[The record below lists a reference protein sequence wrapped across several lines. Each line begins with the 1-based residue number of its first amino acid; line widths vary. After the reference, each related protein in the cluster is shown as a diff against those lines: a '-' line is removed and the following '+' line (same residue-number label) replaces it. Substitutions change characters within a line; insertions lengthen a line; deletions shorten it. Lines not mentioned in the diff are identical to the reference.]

1 MNKRWCIND
10 DLDYITE
17 VGGKYLKK
25 LHNKKILLTGCTG
38 FIGKWLI
45 SSLLHYQKL
54 TGCPYTLHVLTRD
67 KERLY
72 QNKYIDFTNQSIHV
86 IQSDIREMSL
96 NCNYDYLVHGA
107 TSASAELNEKD
118 PIEMFSVVVDGTKR
132 ILSELKK
139 TKFTGRAL
147 NLSSGAIYGVQDS
160 NIEYIKESERSAPD
174 TSNALH
180 AYAEAKRSS
189 ESLFA
194 LYSKKYNLKYA
205 NARIFALLGPMLS
218 LDIHFAAGNFIDNA
232 LKKEK
237 IVVKGN
243 GKPVRS
249 YLYPT
254 DLVLWMLFLLVDD
267 NTSGSYNLGSKECV
281 SISKLADMIAS
292 KYHSSYVVEDKKD
305 VGWNTSRYV
314 PDNNKIISC
323 SGIQQSVFLN
333 EAIERTY
340 QWNKDK

>member
-1 MNKRWCIND
+1 MNKRWSING
-10 DLDYITE
+10 DLNYITE
-17 VGGKYLKK
+17 VGDKYFKK
-25 LHNKKILLTGCTG
+25 LENKKILLTGCTG

-45 SSLLHYQKL
+45 LSLLHYQKL
-54 TGCPYTLHVLTRD
+54 SGCTFTLHVLTRD
-67 KERLY
+67 KERLL
-72 QNKYIDFTNQSIHV
+72 QNKFIDFNHKLIHI
-86 IQSDIREMSL
+86 IQSDIRDLSL
-96 NCNYDYLVHGA
+96 NSNYDYLIHGA

-118 PIEMFSVVVDGTKR
+118 PVEMFSVVVDGTKK

-139 TKFTGRAL
+139 VKFSGKAL
-147 NLSSGAIYGVQDS
+147 NLSSGAIYGIQDIK
-160 NIEYIKESERSAPD
+160 IEYIKESDSSAPD

-194 LYSKKYNLKYA
+194 LYSKQFGFKYA

-237 IVVKGN
+237 IVVRGN
-243 GKPVRS
+243 GRPVRS

-254 DLVLWMLFLLVDD
+254 DLVLWILFLLI
-267 NTSGSYNLGSKECV
+267 NNNSRGSYNLGSKEDI
-281 SISKLADMIAS
+281 SISKLANIIAS
-292 KYHSSYVVEDKKD
+292 KYQTSYVVEDKND
-305 VGWNTSRYV
+305 TGWNTSRYV
-314 PDNNKIISC
+314 PDNSKIISC
-323 SGIQQSVFLN
+323 SGIKQSVFLN

-340 QWNKDK
+340 QWNKTI

>member
-1 MNKRWCIND
+1 M
-10 DLDYITE
+10 
-17 VGGKYLKK
+17 
-25 LHNKKILLTGCTG
+25 
-38 FIGKWLI
+38 
-45 SSLLHYQKL
+45 

-107 TSASAELNEKD
+107 TSVSAELNEKD

-194 LYSKKYNLKYA
+194 LYSKKYNSNMQMRGYLH
-205 NARIFALLGPMLS
+205 LLGPMLS

-237 IVVKGN
+237 N
-243 GKPVRS
+243 CGKRE
-249 YLYPT
+249 
-254 DLVLWMLFLLVDD
+254 W
-267 NTSGSYNLGSKECV
+267 
-281 SISKLADMIAS
+281 
-292 KYHSSYVVEDKKD
+292 
-305 VGWNTSRYV
+305 
-314 PDNNKIISC
+314 
-323 SGIQQSVFLN
+323 
-333 EAIERTY
+333 
-340 QWNKDK
+340 